1 MEVLSFMRA
10 HFNVSVDCAID
21 QLLQMQ
27 PTSLSEE
34 EQHMYNVEKTYMRQF
49 MLLEK
54 ENKVP
59 SEISAE
65 TMKQWL
71 LCRRSFQHEFCSFET
86 AVHPGMFAL
95 LQEAWTRARQMCLN
109 QIHGQVCKDFTQE
122 EHLSQLF
129 NRKVTL
135 EGLRKYLSIA
145 TPVAEMDIK
154 IFLHHLNM
162 ALQRSLSSTEMTET
176 LDSDFHRA
184 TAPIVG
190 QILQSALCSFFAK
203 LNTTGNE
210 EPITATF
217 QHRSECA
224 SKGIASMLTDAVLS
238 NPCVRQHITQDNVLD
253 TCTAIAGEMTQKLF
267 SNLLK
272 TSANFHLLNSDCT
285 FFTARIE
292 VKFAIGEMID
302 DGTDILL

>member
-1 MEVLSFMRA
+1 
-10 HFNVSVDCAID
+10 
-21 QLLQMQ
+21 MQ
-27 PTSLSEE
+27 PTSLSER

-59 SEISAE
+59 SKISTE

-71 LCRRSFQHEFCSFET
+71 LSRRSFQHEFCSFET
-86 AVHPGMFAL
+86 KLHPEMFAL
-95 LQEAWTRARQMCLN
+95 LQEAWMKARRMCLN

-135 EGLRKYLSIA
+135 EGLRNYLSIA
-145 TPVAEMDIK
+145 TPLAKMDVK
-154 IFLHHLNM
+154 IFLQNLNL
-162 ALQRSLSSTEMTET
+162 ALQRSLSSTEMTETQRLT

-190 QILQSALCSFFAK
+190 RILQSALRSFFAK

-217 QHRSECA
+217 EQRSECTT
-224 SKGIASMLTDAVLS
+224 KEIASMLTDAVLS
-238 NPCVRQHITQDNVLD
+238 IPCVCQHMTRDNVLD
-253 TCTAIAGEMTQKLF
+253 TCTAIAEEKAFL
-267 SNLLK
+267 
-272 TSANFHLLNSDCT
+272 
-285 FFTARIE
+285 
-292 VKFAIGEMID
+292 
-302 DGTDILL
+302 